1 MSRIGK
7 RPIVIPA
14 KVEVSL
20 IGQTVTV
27 TGPRGTLTRELHHE
41 IDVAVNN
48 NEVTVKRL
56 SDSPLHRSLHGV
68 TRTVIANMI
77 DGVTKGYEK
86 KLEAAGVGWRANV
99 QGRKLVLTVGYSH
112 PVEIDPPAGIEFKA
126 EIVAKPPFGNIPLIT
141 VSGNDKEMVGQMA
154 ATIRGVREPE
164 PYLGKGIAYVGEKIR
179 RKAGKTSK

>member
-7 RPIVIPA
+7 RPIVIPPA
-14 KVEVSL
+14 VAVNL
-20 IGQTVTV
+20 DGRTVTV
-27 TGPRGTLTRELHHE
+27 TGPRGTLSR
-41 IDVAVNN
+41 DVHPEVNVEVSKS
-48 NEVTVKRL
+48 EVTVTRL

-99 QGRKLVLTVGYSH
+99 QGKKLVLTVGYSH

>member
-7 RPIVIPA
+7 KPIAIPS
-14 KVEVSL
+14 KVEVTL
-20 IGQTVTV
+20 NGQTITV
-27 TGPRGTLTRELHHE
+27 TGPRGSLKRELHPE
-41 IDVAVNN
+41 VGIELSKTEVAV
-48 NEVTVKRL
+48 KRM

-86 KLEAAGVGWRANV
+86 KLEAAGVGWRASV
-99 QGRKLVLTVGYSH
+99 QSKKLVLTVGYSH
-112 PVEIDPPAGIEFKA
+112 PVEIDPPTGIEFKA

-154 ATIRGVREPE
+154 ATIRGVRQPE

>member
-7 RPIVIPA
+7 KPIALPP
-14 KVEVSL
+14 KVEVNL
-20 IGQTVTV
+20 IGQTITV
-27 TGPRGTLTRELHHE
+27 TGPRGTLTRELHPEVDIE
-41 IDVAVNN
+41 ISKSDVA
-48 NEVTVKRL
+48 VKRL

-68 TRTVIANMI
+68 TRTVIANMV

-86 KLEAAGVGWRANV
+86 KLEAAGVGWRASV

-112 PVEIDPPAGIEFKA
+112 PVEIDPPQGIEFKT
-126 EIVAKPPFGNIPLIT
+126 EVVAKPPFGNIPVIT

-154 ATIRGVREPE
+154 ATIRSVREPE